1 MFLWENDYFQGGEV
15 TSMKELSLHILDLVQ
30 NSISAGA
37 ALVEIIIKEDLADDK
52 LIIQI
57 NDNGSG
63 MDKNFLDKVKD
74 PFVTSRTSRK
84 VGLGIPLMTA
94 ACQRC
99 DGDLSITSEVN
110 VGTKLTAVFKHS
122 HIDRVPIGN
131 MTETLISLILCSTDT
146 DFLYKHII
154 ARNKSGLLEFCF
166 DTREVKEILGSEVSL
181 IEPDILNWIKDYID
195 EGLSNLGGGI

>member
-1 MFLWENDYFQGGEV
+1 
-15 TSMKELSLHILDLVQ
+15 MKEISLHILDLVQ

-37 ALVEIIIKEDLADDK
+37 TLVEIIIQEDYISDK
-52 LIIQI
+52 LVIDI

-63 MDKNFLDKVKD
+63 MDKELLEKVKD

-84 VGLGIPLMTA
+84 VGLGIPLMLA

-99 DGDLSITSEVN
+99 DGDLTILSEIN
-110 VGTKLTAVFKHS
+110 VGTWLTAIFRHS

-131 MTETLISLILCSTDT
+131 MTETLISLILCNTNT
-146 DFLYKHII
+146 DFLYKHTIT
-154 ARNKSGLLEFCF
+154 KEQSGLSEFCF